1 MSNLSYWEK
10 RKAWEMFRYMEQAE
24 KSAEEISRL
33 YLKSSRYISLELDE
47 IFERFQK
54 KHKLSEKEA
63 YRLLNSMKDK
73 TSLDELKA
81 ALKSGGSDKTKAEI
95 LAELESPA
103 YQARLERLQQLQ
115 NQLDLTMQNVYQ
127 QEKVKSTGHYVDL
140 ANEAY
145 YHSIFDIQQR
155 TGLNFGFNLISPA
168 AVDRVINS
176 NWSGANYSARIWSNT
191 KALAQD
197 LKEEL
202 LLSLV
207 TGRTDRETAD
217 ILANKFA
224 TGASQAR
231 RLVRTESCNLANQ
244 MEMSSYEECG
254 IEYYIYVA
262 TLDLKTS
269 SICRSLDGKRFKVSE
284 QQPGLNCPPMHPWC
298 RSTTICD
305 IGDEELSQMKRR
317 ARDPVTGKTNTV
329 PANMTYEE
337 WYGKNVKGKP
347 EAELNEKMIQNHSA
361 DRRQLEKYKEVL
373 GDDAPKTLDSFQ
385 KMKYTNGETFGFT
398 KLDYERRKK
407 LIDNPELKLPGNESP
422 VLPDKKFTDYLFGGE
437 DPRGLAKGKAFN
449 SRLGYNAE
457 NWTDLQKEI
466 QYRASL
472 YPSTFKQNNGY
483 GDLYE
488 QKMILYSADGKPAN
502 VIVGWIH
509 RPDGTTSM
517 TSTYI
522 KEV

>member
-1 MSNLSYWEK
+1 
-10 RKAWEMFRYMEQAE
+10 MFRYLEQAE
-24 KSAEEISRL
+24 KTAEEISKL

-47 IFERFQK
+47 IFERYQK

-63 YRLLNSMKDK
+63 FRLLSSMKDK

-81 ALKSGGSDKTKAEI
+81 ALRSDGSDKTKADI

-115 NQLDLTMQNVYQ
+115 NQLDMTMQNVYQ
-127 QEKVKSTGHYVDL
+127 QEKITSTGHYVDL

-145 YHSIFDIQQR
+145 YRSIFDIQQR
-155 TGLNFGFNLISPA
+155 SGLNFGFSLISPA
-168 AVDRVINS
+168 AVDRVVNS
-176 NWSGANYSARIWSNT
+176 KWSGANYSARIWNNT

-217 ILANKFA
+217 IIANKFA

-231 RLVRTESCNLANQ
+231 RIVRTESCNLSNQ
-244 MEMSSYEECG
+244 MEMVSYEECG

-262 TLDLKTS
+262 TLDLRTS

-284 QQPGLNCPPMHPWC
+284 QQPGINCPPMHPWC
-298 RSTTICD
+298 RSTTISD

-317 ARDPVTGKTNTV
+317 ARDPVSGKTNTV
-329 PANMTYEE
+329 PANMTYED
-337 WYGKNVKGKP
+337 WYGKNVKGKR
-347 EAELNEKMIQNHSA
+347 EAELNEKMIQNRSA
-361 DRRQLEKYKEVL
+361 DRRQFERYKEIL
-373 GDDAPKTLDSFQ
+373 GEEAPKTLDSFQ
-385 KMKYTNGETFGFT
+385 KMKYTNDETFSFT
-398 KLDYERRKK
+398 KLDYERRKQLADK
-407 LIDNPELKLPGNESP
+407 PELKLPGSDNP
-422 VLPDKKFTDYLFGGE
+422 ILPDKKFTNYLFGGD

-449 SRLGYNAE
+449 SRLGYDAE
-457 NWTDLQKEI
+457 NWKDLQEEI
-466 QYRASL
+466 QHRASL

-488 QKMILYSADGKPAN
+488 QKMILYGTDGKPAN